1 MRHAA
6 PAHIGDDIFVGR
18 AGGAGGGDYLHQR
31 RLIIFFIN
39 IAGLQSVSQM
49 NRFVFRTER
58 KSHGKADAFAGDSPF
73 PVNAVAVFGPLLDDF
88 IGDGF
93 NIVDQCFV

>member
-1 MRHAA
+1 
-6 PAHIGDDIFVGR
+6 
-18 AGGAGGGDYLHQR
+18 
-31 RLIIFFIN
+31 
-39 IAGLQSVSQM
+39 M